1 MKETVGPQESLREPG
16 GVETG
21 ASSAETEDHSGAVR
35 LKGTPRRKRRGR
47 VSRDAKNQRYGYPY
61 VSMQQ

>member
-21 ASSAETEDHSGAVR
+21 ASSVETEDHSGAVR

-47 VSRDAKNQRYGYPY
+47 VSRDAETSVTGIH
-61 VSMQQ
+61 M

>member
-21 ASSAETEDHSGAVR
+21 ASSAEAEDHSGAVR
-35 LKGTPRRKRRGR
+35 LKGMPRRKRRGR
-47 VSRDAKNQRYGYPY
+47 VSRDEETSVTGIH
-61 VSMQQ
+61 M